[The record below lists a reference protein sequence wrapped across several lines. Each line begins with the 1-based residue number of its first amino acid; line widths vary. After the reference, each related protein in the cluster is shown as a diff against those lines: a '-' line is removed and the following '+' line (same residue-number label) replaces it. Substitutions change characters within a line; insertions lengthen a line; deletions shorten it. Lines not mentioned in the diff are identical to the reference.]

1 MMKTREE
8 LYAYVWRRLGVRRI
22 IAGRKT
28 INELVEAAIANWDHE
43 CLSSAKDNKERD
55 IVAAAIVQSMKRT
68 HQMLGESG
76 EEYGFVWIIL
86 LQALAS
92 AIVQILI
99 KWWMESATNRVMLV
113 AMQRELVG

>member
-8 LYAYVWRRLGVRRI
+8 LNAYVWRRLGVRRI
-22 IAGRKT
+22 IAGRNT
-28 INELVEAAIANWDHE
+28 VNELIEAAIANWDHE
-43 CLSSAKDNKERD
+43 CLSSAKDSKERE
-55 IVAAAIVQSMKRT
+55 IVANGIVLAMKRT

-92 AIVQILI
+92 AVVQILI
-99 KWWMESATNRVMLV
+99 KWWMESASNKVLLV
-113 AMQRELVG
+113 AMKRELAG